1 MPEVRWNDGR
11 SRRHLFGL
19 LQTEGHEGDRHESS
33 MKATQATFWQDLKT
47 LVNAKTTSTDDGV
60 WLTHWSS
67 VRNRNLPFFS
77 LHHLNNGDQWKIQR
91 CTKGVNQ
98 FEFWPSLLR
107 VWHWELGDEVLP
119 LHEFG
124 LLQLDEL
131 SWPRVELLKS
141 EPVWKIQLL
150 QHWTVLQLTS
160 DSRTPIFIYFHLL
173 ARSACRNSSIWPRR
187 HHFVPTPP
195 IKFGSR
201 RSSQL
206 WSSTITL
213 VNKKPLLK

>member
-141 EPVWKIQLL
+141 EPVED
-150 QHWTVLQLTS
+150 TTLT
-160 DSRTPIFIYFHLL
+160 TLNCLTTHFWFTNTYVHLF
-173 ARSACRNSSIWPRR
+173 SSI
-187 HHFVPTPP
+187 
-195 IKFGSR
+195 GQECM
-201 RSSQL
+201 SQL
-206 WSSTITL
+206 FNL
-213 VNKKPLLK
+213 AKAAPLRSDPTDQVRKSEVFSALIIDDHPGE